1 MDRGE
6 MRSTS
11 GSAPHERFEIW
22 FEIAASKR
30 WRWQMAEGL
39 NLILLGVV
47 ALATA
52 TAASSFVTGAILL
65 GAGAATLLS
74 IWRAEQSQAF
84 GLSLLLAL
92 VAFGSGFLL
101 LRQPPETMLG
111 LIFAAYFVLRGVVT
125 ILLAAAYR
133 RQRLNQWEWFA
144 VSGVTGLIIAGLI
157 LSGLPGP
164 YIWMLGL
171 LLGVDLIFD
180 GSAVLAMAL
189 TSDRLS
195 DTAPAPVVSRALGA
209 TLPGGPVCEDGVHV

>member
-1 MDRGE
+1 

-47 ALATA
+47 ALQAA
-52 TAASSFVTGAILL
+52 TAASSTVTGAILL
-65 GAGAATLLS
+65 GAGSVTLLS

-111 LIFAAYFVLRGVVT
+111 LIFAAYFVPRGVVT

-144 VSGVTGLIIAGLI
+144 VSGVTSLIIAGLI

-180 GSAVLAMAL
+180 GCAVLAMVL

-195 DTAPAPVVSRALGA
+195 DTAPAPVVSRALSA
-209 TLPGGPVCEDGVHV
+209 TLPGGPVCEDGIHV